1 VELGVWVKNGKNW
14 PRDVPA
20 TPVFFHSLIFWLLPL
35 VQGPASH
42 VRLKQKFIFKA
53 GLRMKNGQNGT
64 CPGRKGV
71 NIIVAPCRAPWGW
84 SKIDDFEG
92 GSKMAILA
100 ILVKF
105 PLFCTPKMAKIVF
118 FKLKSP

>member
-1 VELGVWVKNGKNW
+1 MHFFLCNFFFLRSDARAVWPYLVELGVWVKNGKNW

-20 TPVFFHSLIFWLLPL
+20 TPVFFDSLIFWLLPL

-84 SKIDDFEG
+84 SILGGSKIDDF
-92 GSKMAILA
+92 
-100 ILVKF
+100 
-105 PLFCTPKMAKIVF
+105 
-118 FKLKSP
+118 